1 MTFILFFLLLV
12 LLLVLWLIVWL
23 ILGHLGLILGR
34 RWLIL
39 GLLWLLGLILGLRW
53 LILCLL
59 GLILLLVRPLILLLL
74 CILLLLRPFRLVRHL
89 MQLKSARLADF
100 IRRNYELDDKE
111 HLVRVTVLA
120 DITHRLAIPIALH
133 CTKLALLYHMT
144 TYGQS

>member
-1 MTFILFFLLLV
+1 MTFILFFFLLV

-23 ILGHLGLILGR
+23 ILGLLGLILGR

-53 LILCLL
+53 LLL
-59 GLILLLVRPLILLLL
+59 GLPWLILGLLGLILLLL

>member
-1 MTFILFFLLLV
+1 MTFILFFFLLV
-12 LLLVLWLIVWL
+12 LLLVLWLI
-23 ILGHLGLILGR
+23 LGLLGLILG
-34 RWLIL
+34 LIL
-39 GLLWLLGLILGLRW
+39 GLLGLILGLRW

>member
-12 LLLVLWLIVWL
+12 LLLVLWLILWL
-23 ILGHLGLILGR
+23 ILWLLGLILGR

-53 LILCLL
+53 LILGLL
-59 GLILLLVRPLILLLL
+59 GLILLLL

>member
-12 LLLVLWLIVWL
+12 LLLVLWLI
-23 ILGHLGLILGR
+23 LG
-34 RWLIL
+34 
-39 GLLWLLGLILGLRW
+39 LLGLILGLRW

>member
-1 MTFILFFLLLV
+1 MTFILFFFLLV

-23 ILGHLGLILGR
+23 ILG
-34 RWLIL
+34 
-39 GLLWLLGLILGLRW
+39 LLG
-53 LILCLL
+53 
-59 GLILLLVRPLILLLL
+59 LILLLL